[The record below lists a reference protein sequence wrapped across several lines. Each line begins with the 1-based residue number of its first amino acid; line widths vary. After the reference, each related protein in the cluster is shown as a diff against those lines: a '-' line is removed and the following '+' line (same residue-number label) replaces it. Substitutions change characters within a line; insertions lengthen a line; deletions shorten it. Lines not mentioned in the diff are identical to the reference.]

1 MMNRKQSFARMR
13 QSGLSSADIA
23 RMYGIAK
30 QASREMEQDATE
42 KAFLYMLAIPLNVLA
57 DRGLITHD
65 NADEYI
71 RDVASLYLS
80 VQDGIVS
87 DKDLADLLKEY
98 AGIEITADWMNKI
111 TNKGEEKHNA
121 ISDS

>member
-1 MMNRKQSFARMR
+1 MTKRTAFTRMR

-57 DRGLITHD
+57 DRGLIDHD
-65 NADEYI
+65 NAAEYI
-71 RDVASLYLS
+71 KDVASLYLS
-80 VQDGIVS
+80 VQNGVVT
-87 DKDLADLLKEY
+87 DKYLADLLKEY
-98 AGIEITADWMNKI
+98 AGVEITAEWMDKLM
-111 TNKGEEKHNA
+111 EKEVHA
-121 ISDS
+121 E